1 MSVNPFESPHF
12 KAISAI
18 YPLQTD
24 EEHYAFGMEMDR
36 LKAATDEV
44 LAESLPTTCTTATI
58 SRWEKVYDLSGT
70 GTFEERKQKLIA
82 AYNANVGIAER
93 HYKALAASIGFN
105 VTITPPPKVFR
116 VGVSRVGDKIYNDDE
131 IFTWTVQVNNH
142 YEEVQILMDV
152 FERNKIPF
160 TEILWQLKTRKLF
173 KLADGKNLKLANG
186 KFLILEDNDD

>member
-1 MSVNPFESPHF
+1 MNVNPFESPHF

-82 AYNANVGIAER
+82 AYNANVGIAKRNYE
-93 HYKALAASIGFN
+93 ALAAAIGFN
-105 VTITPPPKVFR
+105 VTVTPPPKVFR
-116 VGVSRVGDKIYNDDE
+116 VGVSRVGDKIYNDDD
-131 IFTWTVQVNNH
+131 IFTWTVRVNNR
-142 YEEVQILMDV
+142 YEDIQILIDT

-160 TEILWQLKTRKLF
+160 TEIRWKINLF
-173 KLADGKNLKLANG
+173 ELANG
-186 KFLILEDNDD
+186 KFLKLANAKLLILEDEK